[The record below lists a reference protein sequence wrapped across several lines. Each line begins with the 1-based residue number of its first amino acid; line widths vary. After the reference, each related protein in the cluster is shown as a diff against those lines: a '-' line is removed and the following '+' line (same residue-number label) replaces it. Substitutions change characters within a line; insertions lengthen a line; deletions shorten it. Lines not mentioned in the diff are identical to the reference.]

1 MSAVLKPLDPS
12 GRGHELLQTWALYR
26 RGGERDG
33 LPRVVNGGWD
43 EPLDK
48 EHVNEPPSVVEID
61 RILAGL
67 YRSGFEHSVDITKR
81 YYLSAMS
88 VWEVASKTRRTVG
101 FVCLTLRGLCGL
113 VEQRIS
119 E

>member
-1 MSAVLKPLDPS
+1 MSAVLKPLEPE
-12 GRGHELLQTWALYR
+12 GRGNELMLRWALFR
-26 RGGERDG
+26 RGGERSHS
-33 LPRVVNGGWD
+33 PVTSCRYD

-48 EHVNEPPSVVEID
+48 EHENEPAYVVEID

-67 YRSGFEHSVDITKR
+67 YRSGFEHSVDIAKR

-88 VWEVASKTRRTVG
+88 VWEVASKTRKTEG

-113 VEQRIS
+113 VEERVT